1 MVKTFRDH
9 QPRVEASEIGN
20 EMDWGAFNGNVV
32 SRDGIGLALAV
43 MQQTINEFQSASF
56 C

>member
-43 MQQTINEFQSASF
+43 MQQTINECHSASF
-56 C
+56 R